1 MVLFKRFI
9 NANNLLIKMKEKIVS
24 FFYEN
29 PREKLNLKTIS
40 KKTNI
45 SHMSALR
52 AVNELVNQGFL
63 NIKKTKLESIV
74 TLNIE
79 KTKELRRLYNIKKI
93 IESGLVEY
101 LEKLFEYPKAI
112 VLFGSYSFGEDN
124 GTGDIDIAVQT
135 KLKKNP
141 NLKLFEKKLN
151 RQIEIFTFDEKTKDE
166 LKKSICN
173 GFVLRGRI
181 Q

>member
-1 MVLFKRFI
+1 
-9 NANNLLIKMKEKIVS
+9 MKEKIMN

-40 KKTNI
+40 EKTNI
-45 SHMSALR
+45 SHMSVLR
-52 AVNELVNQGFL
+52 AVNDLVKEELL

-74 TLNIE
+74 SLNIQ

-93 IESGLVEY
+93 IQSGLVEY

-135 KLKKNP
+135 KLKKNY
-141 NLKLFEKKLN
+141 NVKLFEKKLN
-151 RQIEIFTFDEKTKDE
+151 RTIEIFTFNEKTKDE
-166 LKKSICN
+166 LKKSIYN
-173 GFVLRGRI
+173 GYVLRGRI